1 MASGAGLDV
10 HAAVQ
15 DLNRIVGDTAAPDV
29 AARLLVGKGDLGDDR
44 RGYEDRQ
51 RDRDSRR

>member
-29 AARLLVGKGDLGDDR
+29 AARLLVGNGDLGDDR
-44 RGYEDRQ
+44 RGY
-51 RDRDSRR
+51 